1 MYQLGTLQRIFELL
15 QSLSL
20 AILALSGGLLVTA
33 CSASLSDPA
42 PSDTNRQLAS
52 ERMGNAVSDTNLP
65 INKRFATLD
74 DYLAWLRQTQAPVD
88 GPWYEEIRPG
98 VYQLRT
104 GNLRVLGPEGDE
116 TPPGQTFSRAQLMK
130 QFGFSK

>member
-1 MYQLGTLQRIFELL
+1 LFQSFSAAATIGLMVSAGACGTPRNQAVQDEAAS
-15 QSLSL
+15 Q
-20 AILALSGGLLVTA
+20 GTA
-33 CSASLSDPA
+33 MSSSNDMPA
-42 PSDTNRQLAS
+42 PPGGVPVNR
-52 ERMGNAVSDTNLP
+52 
-65 INKRFATLD
+65 RFATLD

-116 TPPGQTFSRAQLMK
+116 TPRGQTFTRAQLMK